1 MQPGPIVISLLLAA
15 SMLASNLGNA
25 ADTKQSK
32 DVAGGMAG
40 MQKSDLHHGMMK
52 GGKMDGGMMNMMDMM
67 KGCGQMMSG
76 PMMPE
81 LPAGNAKLQLQ
92 MRAEMMQKMGEI
104 LAKYADKIKD
114 EKANTP

>member
-15 SMLASNLGNA
+15 SMLASNLTNA
-25 ADTKQSK
+25 ADAKQSK
-32 DVAGGMAG
+32 DVAGGSAG
-40 MQKSDLHHGMMK
+40 MQRSDMGHGMMN
-52 GGKMDGGMMNMMDMM
+52 GSKMDGGMMDMM
-67 KGCGQMMSG
+67 KGCSQMMSG
-76 PMMPE
+76 PTMPE